1 MLIEKAKFEIV
12 EKILTEQG
20 KIKAFEQE
28 NGAILGRMM
37 ITTDALPEDIAEEV
51 ENKEDLTVFTASFDF
66 YDMTVSAAV
75 YTQSKGIAKMWITPQ
90 DDDAEQPAR
99 EWISFFIEKL
109 FEGIDNEGNYGVP
122 MCSFVTDTSDMTVVP
137 TKEN

>member
-1 MLIEKAKFEIV
+1 MLTDKKKFDNVEQMLIE
-12 EKILTEQG
+12 QG
-20 KIKAFEQE
+20 RIEAFEQE

-37 ITTDALPEDIAEEV
+37 ITTDTMPEELAEEV
-51 ENKEDLTVFTASFDF
+51 EIKDDLTVFTASFDF

-75 YTQSKGIAKMWITPQ
+75 YTQNKEVAKMWLTPQ
-90 DDDAEQPAR
+90 ADDAEQPAR

-109 FEGIDNEGNYGVP
+109 FIGIDDEGGYGIP

-137 TKEN
+137 TP

>member
-1 MLIEKAKFEIV
+1 MLIDQAKFEIV
-12 EKILTEQG
+12 EKTLIEQG
-20 KIKAFEQE
+20 KIEAFEKE
-28 NGAILGRMM
+28 NGSILGRMM
-37 ITTDALPEDIAEEV
+37 ITADDMPEELIEEL
-51 ENKEDLTVFTASFDF
+51 ENKDDLIVFTASFDF

-75 YTQSKGIAKMWITPQ
+75 YTKSKEIAKMWITPQ

-109 FEGIDNEGNYGVP
+109 FEGIDEEGGYGIP

-137 TKEN
+137 TM

>member
-1 MLIEKAKFEIV
+1 MLIDQAKFEIV
-12 EKILTEQG
+12 EKTLIEQG
-20 KIKAFEQE
+20 KIDAFEKE

-37 ITTDALPEDIAEEV
+37 ITADDLPEELIEEL
-51 ENKEDLTVFTASFDF
+51 EKKDDLIVFTASFDF

-75 YTQSKGIAKMWITPQ
+75 YTKSKEIAKMWITPQ

-109 FEGIDNEGNYGVP
+109 FKGINDEGGYGIP
-122 MCSFVTDTSDMTVVP
+122 MCSFVTNTSDMTVVP
-137 TKEN
+137 TM

>member
-1 MLIEKAKFEIV
+1 MLIDKAKFEIV
-12 EKILTEQG
+12 ERTLTEQG
-20 KIKAFEQE
+20 KIEAFEQE

-37 ITTDALPEDIAEEV
+37 ITTDEMPEDMSDEV
-51 ENKEDLTVFTASFDF
+51 EIKKDLTVFTASFDF

-109 FEGIDNEGNYGVP
+109 FKGIDNEGNYGVP
-122 MCSFVTDTSDMTVVP
+122 ICSFVTDTTDMTVVP
-137 TKEN
+137 TM

>member
-1 MLIEKAKFEIV
+1 MLIDKVKFEIV
-12 EKILTEQG
+12 EKMLAEQG
-20 KIKAFEQE
+20 KIEAFEQE

-37 ITTDALPEDIAEEV
+37 ITTDEMPEDVKDEV
-51 ENKEDLTVFTASFDF
+51 EIKKDLTVFTASFDF

-109 FEGIDNEGNYGVP
+109 FEGIDNDGNYGVP
-122 MCSFVTDTSDMTVVP
+122 ICSFVTDTSDMTIVP
-137 TKEN
+137 TK